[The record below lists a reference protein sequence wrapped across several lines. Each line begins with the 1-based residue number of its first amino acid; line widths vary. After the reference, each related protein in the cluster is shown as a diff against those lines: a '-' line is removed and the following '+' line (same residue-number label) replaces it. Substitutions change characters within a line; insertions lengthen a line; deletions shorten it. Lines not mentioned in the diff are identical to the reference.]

1 MVAND
6 LKSLLNAAVQD
17 PHDFPPPDVAPG
29 LRQLDEALRCEI
41 CGDLYDAPMLL
52 NLSFIDQ
59 CLRGTLTEHQQ
70 CPKCRQSATEVHM
83 RKNIAVE
90 NAVKAWSAAR
100 ALVLQL
106 SKEEQDRQNAP
117 PKRTDRSER
126 PRKRRK
132 TAQSSG
138 QSSDSDVKIIS
149 GPSSPVNVKAT
160 SSVECPVCR
169 KHVPFDV
176 INQHIDSN
184 CRKFSAGEQ
193 SSSKEKNNQKQQ
205 WSKVFDKGGVASST
219 RRSKEKE
226 RDTSKTPDEGYLPK
240 VAYHTLKDKRI
251 NDLLNEY
258 DLPTSGDRAAG
269 IRRHEKWVVLYN
281 ANIDRTHDSRRTH
294 EQLRRDLR
302 RWEATLKPTA
312 GSGSNSMSGSGSKKA
327 VAADTTAYQA
337 AHKAQFAQLVEAARP
352 KKAASKPQ
360 TNESPD
366 EIGVTQEQNG
376 EPLQVTDSE
385 PVAIGDSDSES

>member
-1 MVAND
+1 
-6 LKSLLNAAVQD
+6 
-17 PHDFPPPDVAPG
+17 
-29 LRQLDEALRCEI
+29 
-41 CGDLYDAPMLL
+41 
-52 NLSFIDQ
+52 
-59 CLRGTLTEHQQ
+59 
-70 CPKCRQSATEVHM
+70 M

-149 GPSSPVNVKAT
+149 GPSSPVNVKEVLEDEQPQGQSEMKSPGTPKST